1 MFAAKRTGASG
12 HGKTYEDAAARTAK
26 KGKLPIREA
35 RSQVC
40 LKNYELVLPR
50 RNGRVGSGFLLMQIK
65 GEHAHED
72 LFGNVC
78 TVNLPDELQLRTT
91 F

>member
-1 MFAAKRTGASG
+1 MFAARRTGTSG
-12 HGKTYEDAAARTAK
+12 HGKTYEHAAARTAK

-50 RNGRVGSGFLLMQIK
+50 YNGRVGFGFLLMQIK
-65 GEHAHED
+65 GEYARED
-72 LFGNVC
+72 SFGNVC
-78 TVNLPDELQLRTT
+78 TVKPSTSELQ
-91 F
+91 